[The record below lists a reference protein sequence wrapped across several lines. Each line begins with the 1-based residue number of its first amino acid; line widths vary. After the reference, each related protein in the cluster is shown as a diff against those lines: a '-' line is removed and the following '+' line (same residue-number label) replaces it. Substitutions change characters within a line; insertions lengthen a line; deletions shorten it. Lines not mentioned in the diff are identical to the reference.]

1 MSESNVTTAASG
13 ASSVFPVSLGSQLRS
28 AVAMLVGLTL
38 LTGVAYPLAITAIA
52 AGAFPKASAGS
63 LVVREGRAVGSSL
76 LGQPFASPKYFW
88 SRLSATAPGPY
99 NAQASGASN
108 LGPTN
113 TGLTESA
120 KARVDALRAADP
132 GNDAAVPVDLVTA
145 SGSGLDPHITPAAA
159 EYQLKR
165 VARTRNLSERRVR
178 ELVDSCSEGRDWLVL
193 GEPRVNVL
201 ALNLALDREPAP

>member
-1 MSESNVTTAASG
+1 MSESNVTPAANE
-13 ASSVFPVSLGSQLRS
+13 APAAVPVSLGSQLRS

-38 LTGVAYPLAITAIA
+38 LTGIAYPLAITAIA

-63 LVVREGRAVGSSL
+63 LVMREGRAVGSSL
-76 LGQPFASPKYFW
+76 LGQSFESPKYFW
-88 SRLSATAPGPY
+88 SRLSATASGPY

-113 TGLTESA
+113 KGLTESA

-132 GNDAAVPVDLVTA
+132 GNDALVPVDLVTA
-145 SGSGLDPHITPAAA
+145 SGSGLDPHISPAAA

-178 ELVDSCSEGRDWLVL
+178 ELVDASSEGRDWLVL
-193 GEPRVNVL
+193 GEPRVNVV
-201 ALNLALDREPAP
+201 ALNLALDREPAR